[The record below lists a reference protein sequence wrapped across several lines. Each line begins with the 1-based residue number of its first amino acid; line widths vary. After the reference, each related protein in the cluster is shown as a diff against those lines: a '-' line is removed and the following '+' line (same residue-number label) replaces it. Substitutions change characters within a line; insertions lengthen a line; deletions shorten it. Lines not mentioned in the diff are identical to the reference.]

1 MELSHE
7 TDIDSTDID
16 SKDEEFKLEDLVIQV
31 EDISDIFQEILD
43 GNVSKRTLSM
53 FVLSILR

>member
-7 TDIDSTDID
+7 TEIDSTDID

>member
-7 TDIDSTDID
+7 TDIDSADID

>member
-7 TDIDSTDID
+7 TDID